1 MGMRGS
7 CFEPRVFT
15 VSNFTDIKKETKQS
29 AASVKSCPACRE
41 SSTMTVM
48 GDPIKNKIKAKIE
61 ALKETNKESLKP
73 TTIPVKKLDPK
84 KKDMTWVK
92 KDQ

>member
-1 MGMRGS
+1 MWS
-7 CFEPRVFT
+7 
-15 VSNFTDIKKETKQS
+15 
-29 AASVKSCPACRE
+29 
-41 SSTMTVM
+41 M